1 MNAAPLFRLALVAL
15 ALSVTPCTARAG
27 LLSLSDSFGV
37 AVGALSDSQRREV
50 FPALAAVY
58 DTFAPPSF
66 RMVAG
71 DDNPFAWGAVRT
83 SEGGWRF
90 DQLDELVR
98 LLVEAGIEPV
108 LVLSGVN
115 AQDHGPETLL
125 PADQEAYLEYL
136 KLVVER
142 YDGDLDFGA
151 PEGLSYP
158 DIDYSETHDVYD
170 WHTSGDEERQ
180 VWADRHRVASFQ
192 IEDDFVELLRA
203 GNVEPTEY
211 AELFALTVA
220 KVRAHAPEASVI
232 VGGTRVETSRKALY
246 VQAMQAV
253 KALPDMSYDRVDV
266 HLELDEGRW
275 ITGEPYSEAIREFRQ
290 WLGATG
296 DGATPFQIG
305 RFSASAGQTDTDP
318 WEPGPGP
325 KGTCHASFCSE
336 RSQVESLVKGLV
348 LMRMETDAPIFLSRL
363 VELTGGAGYAESYSY
378 AGVVTASGQSLV
390 GTTYAVRPAYV
401 VLRHLG
407 NRFPDLDGADF
418 QEELV
423 KASNTRAFRLREA
436 PTKVWLVW
444 YDWST
449 EVPAGEEWQGVTK
462 NVEIE
467 GVSSPYV
474 RVTHLFPGEDADV
487 DPLGATF
494 EPALEREVT
503 QVLGDRAI
511 LKVAQDILLVEEWDE
526 PGEDTGGATEEDV
539 AEPQDVG
546 DAEVVEEDT
555 GGGGGGGCALTG
567 RPSSMALPLL
577 ALLGAFALL
586 RIRSPRRRAR

>member
-1 MNAAPLFRLALVAL
+1 MNAALSLRLAIVASLLVAL
-15 ALSVTPCTARAG
+15 PGPARAG

-37 AVGALSDSQRREV
+37 SVGALSDSQRREV
-50 FPALAAVY
+50 FPALAEVY
-58 DTFAPPSF
+58 DTFSPHSL

-83 SEGGWRF
+83 SEGTWRF

-108 LVLSGVN
+108 LVLSSVN
-115 AQDHGPETLL
+115 ALDHGPDQLL
-125 PADQEAYLEYL
+125 PTDDEAYLEYL

-151 PEGLSYP
+151 PEGLAYP

-170 WHTSGDEERQ
+170 WHTSEDAERQ
-180 VWADRHRVASFQ
+180 VWADRHRVTSFQ

-203 GNVEPTEY
+203 GNIEPGQY
-211 AELFALTVA
+211 AQLFSLTAA
-220 KVRAHAPEASVI
+220 KVSAHAPEATII

-253 KALPDMSYDRVDV
+253 NALPDVDYDRVDV
-266 HLELDEGRW
+266 HLEVDEGSW

-296 DGATPFQIG
+296 DGSTPFQVG
-305 RFSASAGQTDTDP
+305 RFSASAGQTDVDP

-336 RSQVESLVKGLV
+336 RSQIESLVKGLV
-348 LMRMETDAPIFLSRL
+348 LMRVETDAPIFLSRL
-363 VELTGGAGYAESYSY
+363 VELTGGAGYAQSYSY
-378 AGVVTASGQSLV
+378 AGVVTAAGDSLV
-390 GTTYAVRPAYV
+390 GAKFSARPAYV

-407 NRFPDLDGADF
+407 NRFPELVSADF
-418 QEELV
+418 HEELV
-423 KASNTRAFRLREA
+423 KASNSRAFRVREA

-444 YDWST
+444 YDWSK
-449 EVPAGEEWQGVTK
+449 EVPAGEVWQGVTK
-462 NVEIE
+462 NVELQEI
-467 GVSSPYV
+467 SSPYV
-474 RVTHLFPGEDADV
+474 RVTHLYPGEGAEV
-487 DPLGATF
+487 DPVGASF
-494 EPALEREVT
+494 EPAFEREVE
-503 QVLGDRAI
+503 QVLAGRVS

-539 AEPQDVG
+539 AEPVDVV
-546 DAEVVEEDT
+546 DVEVVEEEGDS
-555 GGGGGGGCALTG
+555 GGGGCALAG
-567 RPSSMALPLL
+567 SPASIGLPLL
-577 ALLGAFALL
+577 VWICALLFV
-586 RIRSPRRRAR
+586 RTRSRRQGVR